1 MEKERPSPTKSATLY
16 NVGTIKTGNDGN
28 KYIIVENKNGVKKWQ
43 KHKKDR
49 PSPSKSATL
58 YNIGTIKKGN
68 DGNKYIIVE
77 NKNGVKKWQ
86 KHKNVS
92 NKKEP
97 NKKESNKKEPNKKES
112 NKKITAL
119 QFYNLKIVDE
129 KDFKKIAS
137 KNETYKILITKVIPE
152 INKLKI
158 KTFIVPLPLSNND
171 VFWVDYPP
179 HYIKEK
185 YNQDLINIDYI
196 YFVFYMNKK
205 GDEIIYDKPIKINY
219 SELTKEN
226 KINIINIFE
235 KHLLAQYK
243 WTGSSTD
250 LMSISFYK
258 NKDIKHIDTK
268 IIKDNDY
275 YPMLYINIITNINL
289 FDNQIIAD
297 KMYDYFEKL
306 VPQYNISS
314 DTYSNDMSFT
324 IYLLDNKKIIDKFK
338 KYIIKQKY
346 ITEAK
351 FYLTKSKDS
360 KEEKIW
366 SYKK

>member
-43 KHKKDR
+43 KHK
-49 PSPSKSATL
+49 
-58 YNIGTIKKGN
+58 
-68 DGNKYIIVE
+68 
-77 NKNGVKKWQ
+77 
-86 KHKNVS
+86 NVS
-92 NKKEP
+92 NKKVTD
-97 NKKESNKKEPNKKES
+97 KKVTDKKVTDKKVS
-112 NKKITAL
+112 DKKVSDKKVSDKKITAL
-119 QFYNLKIVDE
+119 QLYNLKIVEE

-152 INKLKI
+152 INNLKI
-158 KTFIVPLPLSNND
+158 KTFIVPLPLSDND

-185 YNQDLINIDYI
+185 YNQDLIDINYL

-205 GDEIIYDKPIKINY
+205 GDEIIYDKPININY

-235 KHLLAQYK
+235 KHLFGQYK

-250 LMSISFYK
+250 FMSISFYK

-275 YPMLYINIITNINL
+275 YPMLYINIDTNINL

-306 VPQYNISS
+306 VSQYNIAS
-314 DTYSNDMSFT
+314 DTYSYDMYFT
-324 IYLLDNKKIIDKFK
+324 IYLLDNKKIIEKLK
-338 KYIIKQKY
+338 KYIMKQKYIIK
-346 ITEAK
+346 AK
-351 FYLTKSKDS
+351 FSLIKSEHCKG
-360 KEEKIW
+360 KNIW
-366 SYKK
+366 SYTK

>member
-1 MEKERPSPTKSATLY
+1 
-16 NVGTIKTGNDGN
+16 
-28 KYIIVENKNGVKKWQ
+28 
-43 KHKKDR
+43 
-49 PSPSKSATL
+49 
-58 YNIGTIKKGN
+58 
-68 DGNKYIIVE
+68 
-77 NKNGVKKWQ
+77 
-86 KHKNVS
+86 
-92 NKKEP
+92 
-97 NKKESNKKEPNKKES
+97 
-112 NKKITAL
+112 
-119 QFYNLKIVDE
+119 
-129 KDFKKIAS
+129 
-137 KNETYKILITKVIPE
+137 
-152 INKLKI
+152 
-158 KTFIVPLPLSNND
+158 
-171 VFWVDYPP
+171 
-179 HYIKEK
+179 
-185 YNQDLINIDYI
+185 
-196 YFVFYMNKK
+196 MNKK

-235 KHLLAQYK
+235 KHFLGQYK

-275 YPMLYINIITNINL
+275 YPMLYINIVTNINL

-324 IYLLDNKKIIDKFK
+324 IYLLDNKKIIEKLK
-338 KYIIKQKY
+338 KYITKQTY
-346 ITEAK
+346 ISKTTMN
-351 FYLTKSKDS
+351 LHKSDDFK
-360 KEEKIW
+360 KENIW

>member
-1 MEKERPSPTKSATLY
+1 METERPSPTKSATLY

-28 KYIIVENKNGVKKWQ
+28 KYIIVENKNGIKKWQ

-86 KHKNVS
+86 KQ
-92 NKKEP
+92 
-97 NKKESNKKEPNKKES
+97 KKESNKKEKLENKKES

-119 QFYNLKIVDE
+119 QFYNLKIVE
-129 KDFKKIAS
+129 VNDFKKIAS

-205 GDEIIYDKPIKINY
+205 GDEIIYDKPITINY
-219 SELTKEN
+219 NFLTKEN

-235 KHLLAQYK
+235 KYLLGQYK
-243 WTGSSTD
+243 WTGSNTD
-250 LMSISFYK
+250 EMTISFYK

-275 YPMLYINIITNINL
+275 FPMLYISIDTNINL
-289 FDNQIIAD
+289 FDNKEIAD
-297 KMYDYFEKL
+297 KIYDYFKKTVSL
-306 VPQYNISS
+306 YNISS
-314 DTYSNDMSFT
+314 DTYSNDMLFT
-324 IYLLDNKKIIDKFK
+324 IYLLDNKKIIEKLK

-346 ITEAK
+346 ITKAK
-351 FYLTKSKDS
+351 FSLVKSEHS
-360 KEEKIW
+360 KGTNIW
-366 SYKK
+366 LYKNI